1 MIGIGRTLGRYFFSR
16 FMQWILGV
24 FLTVFGLI
32 YLLDFVEF
40 LRRAGDT
47 PGATV
52 GLLAVLSLYRTPV
65 VAEQVMPFAVMF
77 GSIGAFLALSRK
89 LELVVTRAAGVSVW
103 QFSFPGLLVALLGGV
118 LATTLYD
125 PVSAHLKQRADAI
138 EAKLVGR
145 GAKTSGAKSILWL
158 RQRSIDG
165 QAIIRVK
172 AATDGGDSLVGVTVF
187 EFDPD
192 GEFEQRVDAEDATL
206 HEGYWL
212 LHSAR
217 LIIPGVE
224 PETHEDYIV
233 ATNLTREQLN
243 QTFLP
248 PENVPFW
255 QLPAIV
261 AQSELAGLDAT
272 RYRLR
277 YQKLIAQPV
286 MFLAMVLVAATV
298 SLRFFRFGG
307 VAPMVLAGVMAGF
320 VLYVASELVENLGAA
335 GIVGPGVAA
344 WLPATV
350 GMLLG
355 VLSLLHQE
363 DG

>member
-1 MIGIGRTLGRYFFSR
+1 MIGIGWTLGRYFSLR
-16 FMQWILGV
+16 FTHWILGV
-24 FLTVFGLI
+24 FVTVFGLI
-32 YLLDFVEF
+32 YLIDFVEF

-52 GLLAVLSLYRTPV
+52 PLLAVLSLYRTPV

-77 GSIGAFLALSRK
+77 GSMGAFLALSRK

-103 QFSFPGLLVALLGGV
+103 QFGFPALLVAVLGGT

-125 PVSAHLKQRADAI
+125 PVSAHLKQRADAM
-138 EAKLVGR
+138 ESKLVGR
-145 GAKTSGAKSILWL
+145 GAKVGAKSVLWL

-165 QAIIRVK
+165 QAIVRVAF
-172 AATDGGDSLVGVTVF
+172 AADGGEILKGVTVF
-187 EFDPD
+187 EFDKD
-192 GEFEQRVDAEDATL
+192 GVFEQRVDADEATL
-206 HEGYWL
+206 HDGYWRL
-212 LHSAR
+212 KGAR
-217 LIIPGVE
+217 LVIPGIE
-224 PETHEDYIV
+224 PESHDTYIV
-233 ATNLTREQLN
+233 ATNLTHDQLR

-255 QLPAIV
+255 QLPTIV
-261 AQSELAGLDAT
+261 SQSELAGLDAT

-277 YQKLIAQPV
+277 YQKLVAQPV
-286 MFLAMVLVAATV
+286 MFLAMVLVAASV

-350 GMLLG
+350 GTLLG

>member
-1 MIGIGRTLGRYFFSR
+1 MIGIGWTLGRYFSQR
-16 FMQWILGV
+16 FTNWILGV

-32 YLLDFVEF
+32 YLIDFVEA
-40 LRRAGDT
+40 LRRTGDT

-52 GLLAVLSLYRTPV
+52 SLLALLSLYRTPV

-77 GSIGAFLALSRK
+77 GSMGAFLALSRK

-103 QFSFPGLLVALLGGV
+103 QFAFPAVFVAVVGGI
-118 LATTLYD
+118 LATTVYD
-125 PVSAHLKQRADAI
+125 PLSAHLKQRADSM
-138 EAKLVGR
+138 ESKLVGR
-145 GAKTSGAKSILWL
+145 GTKSPAKTVMWL
-158 RQRSIDG
+158 RQRSVDG
-165 QAIIRVK
+165 QAVVRVGF
-172 AATDGGDSLVGVTVF
+172 AADGGDTLKNVTVF
-187 EFDPD
+187 EFDEK
-192 GEFEQRVDAEDATL
+192 GVFQQRVDAEEASL
-206 HEGYWL
+206 REGYWL
-212 LHSAR
+212 LHDAR

-224 PETHEDYIV
+224 PETHAAYIV
-233 ATNLTREQLN
+233 ATNLSRDQLR

-261 AQSELAGLDAT
+261 SQSELAGLEAT

-277 YQKLIAQPV
+277 YQKLVAQPV
-286 MFLAMVLVAATV
+286 MFVAMVLVAASV

-335 GIVGPGVAA
+335 GFVGPGVAA
-344 WLPATV
+344 WLPASV
-350 GMLLG
+350 GTLLG